1 MLILRDCSLLRRLLI
16 AASVALAVIQLHG
29 QVSSSPPHVFFR
41 VQAPASNTAPIS
53 GRLLIFLKAGSGDNE
68 VSTSELHVTDAW
80 VCAKEV
86 QGLAPGA
93 SVEVDADETAYPKP
107 FSAVPSGI
115 YEAQAVLD
123 VNHNY
128 NYKGRGPDDWV
139 SPVLTLAGWKP
150 GAGAE
155 PVLSLDRRVIE
166 DPQRAAAFA
175 KLKEAAT
182 ADVAQYDEMES
193 PLLTRFWGRPARIRA
208 WVILPP
214 TYAAHANETYPTVYW
229 THGFGGDI
237 DGALVSGLRIYER
250 MKAGKMP
257 PMIWV
262 MLNEAIQ
269 QGTHEFADS
278 VNDGPWGTALTTE
291 FIPHL
296 EQKFRMDAKPTG
308 RLLNGHSSG
317 GWATLQLEINYPK
330 IFGGTW
336 STSPDPSD
344 FHDFTNVDLY
354 EANANMYL
362 KPDGSLVP
370 IVRDN
375 GRVVATMEQVA
386 RLEEVL
392 GPYGG
397 QLQSFDWVFSPKGAS
412 GAPQPMFDRVTGQ
425 VHPDVVAYWI
435 EHYDLAHIV
444 ESTWAQRG
452 DDLDGRI
459 HLIVGTADTFY
470 LDGSAR
476 KFEGVLTRVGAHP
489 HFTYLPDRTHFNL
502 YEQGSDKQVDK
513 MGLFDQ
519 IAAEM
524 WEVARPGVQW
534 KVEPP
539 AKKPKRPRKPKDS
552 APPVAPH
559 ALRFGN

>member
-1 MLILRDCSLLRRLLI
+1 MLKPKNCSLLRRLPI
-16 AASVALAVIQLHG
+16 VASVAVALIQLHS
-29 QVSSSPPHVFFR
+29 QDTPPSPPPHVFFR
-41 VQAPASNTAPIS
+41 VQAPDTNTAPIS
-53 GRLLIFLKAGSGDNE
+53 GRLLVFLKAGSGASE
-68 VSTSELHVTDAW
+68 VSNSEMHLTDAW
-80 VCAKEV
+80 VCAREV
-86 QGLAPGA
+86 QNLAPGA
-93 SVEVDADETAYPKP
+93 SVEVDADETAFPKP
-107 FSAVPSGI
+107 FSTLPSGI

-123 VNHNY
+123 VDHNY
-128 NYKGRGPDDWV
+128 NYKGRDPDDWV
-139 SPVLTLAGWKP
+139 SPVVMLAGWKP
-150 GAGAE
+150 GVGDE

-166 DPQRAAAFA
+166 DPQRAAALA
-175 KLKEAAT
+175 KLKQATT

-214 TYAAHANETYPTVYW
+214 TYATHANETYPTVYW

-262 MLNEAIQ
+262 MLNESIA

-317 GWATLQLEINYPK
+317 GWATLQLQINYPK
-330 IFGGTW
+330 VFGGTW

-354 EANANMYL
+354 AANANLYRTS
-362 KPDGSLVP
+362 DGSPVP
-370 IVRDN
+370 IMRDN
-375 GRVVATMEQVA
+375 GRVVATMEQMA
-386 RLEEVL
+386 RLEQVL

-397 QLQSFDWVFSPKGAS
+397 QLQSFDWVFSPKGPS
-412 GAPQPMFDRVTGQ
+412 GAPQPMFDRDTGR
-425 VHPDVVAYWI
+425 VRPEVVAYWHD
-435 EHYDLAHIV
+435 HYDLAHIV

-452 DDLDGRI
+452 DDLKGRI

-476 KFEGVLTRVGAHP
+476 KFEAVLTRVDAQP

-502 YEQGSDKQVDK
+502 YEVGKDKQLDK
-513 MGLFDQ
+513 LGLFDQ
-519 IAAEM
+519 ISAEM
-524 WEVARPGVQW
+524 WDVARPGAKW
-534 KVEPP
+534 KEEPP
-539 AKKPKRPRKPKDS
+539 AKKPKRPQKPKENGT
-552 APPVAPH
+552 P
-559 ALRFGN
+559 